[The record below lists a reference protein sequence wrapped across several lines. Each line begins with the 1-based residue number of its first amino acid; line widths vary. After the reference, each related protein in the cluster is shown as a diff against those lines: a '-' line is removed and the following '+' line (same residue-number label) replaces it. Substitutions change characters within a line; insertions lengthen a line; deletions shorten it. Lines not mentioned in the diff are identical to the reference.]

1 MPHIARDDEVDRV
14 STAGYALGYVGG
26 GLLLVLNL
34 AWIMKPGWFGLPS
47 GPDLTAAQAT
57 LPARL
62 AFLSVAVWW
71 LVFSIPLFR
80 DVPEPP
86 VDPRGARPAAREP
99 GRRRVRPAAGRP
111 SAS

>member
-1 MPHIARDDEVDRV
+1 M
-14 STAGYALGYVGG
+14 
-26 GLLLVLNL
+26 NL

-47 GPDLTAAQAT
+47 GENLSPAQAT

-80 DVPEPP
+80 RVSEPP
-86 VDPRGARPAAREP
+86 AAARRPRDRLSHPGRIRASDGQPAADCVATAKRSSCCS
-99 GRRRVRPAAGRP
+99 R
-111 SAS
+111 S